1 MKNVKAFLLATSLIA
16 VMIFSGC
23 EATGDSVHPHDT
35 VTYSYQDADA
45 VIEDIDMRYW
55 FATCPRWQWEI
66 TVSCDGLT
74 YTDTGWANG
83 IMSRPSFFNS
93 KQGDTVRVEI
103 TTKYENGVQADR
115 YISKIY

>member
-1 MKNVKAFLLATSLIA
+1 MKNVKAFLLAASLIT

-23 EATGDSVHPHDT
+23 EATDDS

-55 FATCPRWQWEI
+55 FAACPRWQWDI
-66 TVSCDGLT
+66 TVSYDGLT

-83 IMSRPSFFNS
+83 VMSRPSFSDS
-93 KQGDTVRVEI
+93 KQGDTVSVEI
-103 TTKYENGVQADR
+103 TTKYENGVQTDR

>member
-1 MKNVKAFLLATSLIA
+1 MKNVKAFLLAASLIT

-23 EATGDSVHPHDT
+23 EATDDS

-55 FATCPRWQWEI
+55 FATCPRWQWDI
-66 TVSCDGLT
+66 TVSYDGLT

-83 IMSRPSFFNS
+83 IMNCPSFFNS

>member
-1 MKNVKAFLLATSLIA
+1 MKNVKAFLLAASLIT

-23 EATGDSVHPHDT
+23 EATDDS

-55 FATCPRWQWEI
+55 FATCPRWQWDI
-66 TVSCDGLT
+66 TVSYDGLT

-103 TTKYENGVQADR
+103 TTKYENGAQADR

>member
-23 EATGDSVHPHDT
+23 EATDDS

-93 KQGDTVRVEI
+93 KQGDTVSVEI
-103 TTKYENGVQADR
+103 TPKYENGVQADR